1 MEDNQKQ
8 PYVVSSKSRVA
19 VAINAASKTGE
30 WIKSKLGSYRQ
41 LDTKTSS
48 QDLVTEVDKGAE
60 QMIRKLVQTYCP
72 GDAFL
77 GEESAGVGAEASIRA
92 VEAVKDEEYVWIVDP
107 IDGTTNFVHGFP
119 FYCVSIAVAHKGE
132 VIVGVVYDPTHD
144 ELFVAEKGK
153 GAYVHGNLMKVADHM
168 KLSECLV
175 ATGFPANTSV
185 ERNTKSLIDLLPKV
199 RSIRNGGSAALHLAY
214 VAAGRLDAYW
224 EVGLN
229 AWDLAAGALL
239 VTESGGRI
247 GDISGSD
254 YELTVRNIA
263 ATNGHIHDELLQEL
277 HASGLKAL
285 PK

>member
-92 VEAVKDEEYVWIVDP
+92 VESVMDEEYVWVVDP

-119 FYCVSIAVAHKGE
+119 YYCVSIAVAHKGE

-153 GAYVHGNLMKVADHM
+153 GAYVHGNLMKVANHATLM
-168 KLSECLV
+168 ESLV
-175 ATGFPANTSV
+175 ATGFPANNSV
-185 ERNTKSLIDLLPKV
+185 ERNTKSLVDLLPKV

-247 GDISGSD
+247 TDISGSD
-254 YELTVRNIA
+254 YKLTVRNIA
-263 ATNGHIHDELLQEL
+263 ATNGQIHDELLQEL
-277 HASGLKAL
+277 HTSGLK
-285 PK
+285 

>member
-30 WIKSKLGSYRQ
+30 WIKTKLGSYKQ

-60 QMIRKLVQTYCP
+60 QMIRKLVLTYCP
-72 GDAFL
+72 EDEFL
-77 GEESAGVGAEASIRA
+77 GEESAGIGAEASIQA
-92 VEAVKDEEYVWIVDP
+92 TENVLDAEYVWIVDP

-119 FYCVSIAVAHKGE
+119 YYCVSIAVAHKGE

-153 GAYVHGNLMKVADHM
+153 GAYVHGNLMKVAGE
-168 KLSECLV
+168 KTLAESLV
-175 ATGFPANTSV
+175 ATGFPANAGL
-185 ERNTKSLIDLLPKV
+185 ERNTRALVEMVPKV

-214 VAAGRLDAYW
+214 VAAGRLNAYW

-239 VTESGGRI
+239 VQEAGGRI
-247 GDISGSD
+247 GDISGEE
-254 YELTVRNIA
+254 YKLTVRNVA
-263 ATNGHIHDELLQEL
+263 ATNGHIHEELIREL
-277 HASGLKAL
+277 HTAGLTDL
-285 PK
+285 PV